1 MHLISNQ
8 EELNTACGI
17 LAEAPYIT
25 IDTEFM
31 RERTYWPK
39 LCLLQLARAEGEW
52 GEESVY
58 LIDPLAEIDLAP
70 VFALMADTS
79 TLKVFHAA
87 RQDIEIFVNLAGA
100 VPTPIFDT
108 QVAAMVCGYGDQVG
122 YETLVKR
129 IAKAQLDKSSR
140 FTDWARR
147 PLSSKQLT
155 YAAGDVTH
163 LRVVYESLR
172 DQLTKS
178 GRGSWVDAEMS
189 VLRSVSTY
197 VVEPDE
203 AWMRVKTR
211 SNDPRFLAVVKSLAK
226 WREEEAQRRDVP
238 RGRILKDDAIL
249 EVGANKPKTRE
260 QLLESRSLQREGRK
274 PEVCDAILAAVVA
287 GESAPLE
294 EPPQN
299 PRQFLR
305 PKPGAQALSD
315 LLKVLLK
322 AKAENLGVAQRLIA
336 SASELEDLAQ
346 GLRDGV
352 KTLEGWRMEA
362 FGADALRL
370 INGEIALSAGPA
382 GVQVVELPSAT
393 ETEIAE
399 AASA

>member
-1 MHLISNQ
+1 MHLITNQ

-39 LCLLQLARAEGEW
+39 LCLLQLARAAGDW
-52 GEESVY
+52 GEEAVF
-58 LIDPLAEIDLAP
+58 LIDPLADIDLAS
-70 VFALMADTS
+70 VFKLMSDTS

-147 PLSSKQLT
+147 PLSSKQLK

-172 DQLTKS
+172 DQLAKS
-178 GRGSWVDAEMS
+178 GRGSWVEAEMA

-203 AWMRVKTR
+203 AWKRVKTR

-238 RGRILKDDAIL
+238 RGRILKDDAVL
-249 EVGANKPKTRE
+249 EVAANKPQTRD
-260 QLLESRSLQREGRK
+260 QLLASRSLQREGRK
-274 PEVCDAILAAVVA
+274 PEVCDAILAAVAA
-287 GESAPLE
+287 GEAAPPE
-294 EPPQN
+294 EPPEN
-299 PRQFLR
+299 PRHFQR

-336 SASELEDLAQ
+336 SASELEELAQ
-346 GLRDGV
+346 GMREGV
-352 KTLEGWRMEA
+352 KALEGWRMEA
-362 FGADALRL
+362 FGAEALRL
-370 INGEIALSAGPA
+370 INGEIALSAGST
-382 GVQVVELPSAT
+382 GVQIVEISR
-393 ETEIAE
+393 EIEVAE
-399 AASA
+399 AASG

>member
-1 MHLISNQ
+1 MHLITNQ
-8 EELNTACGI
+8 EELNTACGL

-39 LCLLQLARAEGEW
+39 LCLLQLARAGGDW
-52 GEESVY
+52 GDEAVY
-58 LIDPLAEIDLAP
+58 LVDPLADIDLEP
-70 VFALMADTS
+70 VFALMADTT

-87 RQDIEIFVNLAGA
+87 RQDIEIFVNLVGA
-100 VPTPIFDT
+100 VPSPIFDT

-122 YETLVKR
+122 YETLVKK

-140 FTDWARR
+140 FTDWSRR
-147 PLSSKQLT
+147 PLSSKQLK

-172 DQLTKS
+172 DQLAKS
-178 GRGSWVDAEMS
+178 GRASWVDAEMA
-189 VLRSVSTY
+189 VLRSVETY

-203 AWMRVKTR
+203 AWRRVKTR
-211 SNDPRFLAVVKSLAK
+211 SSDPRFLAVVKSVAK
-226 WREEEAQRRDVP
+226 WREEEAKRRDVP
-238 RGRILKDDAIL
+238 RGRILKDDAVL
-249 EVGANKPKTRE
+249 EVAAGKPKTRE
-260 QLLESRSLQREGRK
+260 QLLASRSLQREGRK
-274 PEVCDAILAAVVA
+274 PEICDAILAAVA
-287 GESAPLE
+287 EGEAAPPE
-294 EPPQN
+294 QPPKN
-299 PRQFLR
+299 PRQHMR

-322 AKAENLGVAQRLIA
+322 AKADDLGVAQRLIA

-352 KTLEGWRMEA
+352 KALDGWRNEA

-370 INGEIALSAGPA
+370 INGEIALSAGPN
-382 GVQVVELPSAT
+382 GVRVVETSNL
-393 ETEIAE
+393 
-399 AASA
+399 